1 MIKFQKHC
9 AKSRIAGTR
18 GVEPRTLHHSA
29 KCGISCHAPKN
40 LPCISPCTAK
50 FFVTLSHLKRT
61 PQQAIQ
67 MSAFSAY
74 RVSAYSRITRVVA
87 LRCFTPISARRF
99 SGTSRIF
106 PNPAANC
113 KVRHLGVTTELGIG
127 YSIGIY
133 IYQRP
138 LCGQFLPLSCI
149 LFRAHKGAIMALFLH
164 VLFPYNSRTPK
175 FACFAYAD

>member
-1 MIKFQKHC
+1 
-9 AKSRIAGTR
+9 
-18 GVEPRTLHHSA
+18 
-29 KCGISCHAPKN
+29 
-40 LPCISPCTAK
+40 
-50 FFVTLSHLKRT
+50 
-61 PQQAIQ
+61 

-138 LCGQFLPLSCI
+138 LCG
-149 LFRAHKGAIMALFLH
+149 
-164 VLFPYNSRTPK
+164 
-175 FACFAYAD
+175 